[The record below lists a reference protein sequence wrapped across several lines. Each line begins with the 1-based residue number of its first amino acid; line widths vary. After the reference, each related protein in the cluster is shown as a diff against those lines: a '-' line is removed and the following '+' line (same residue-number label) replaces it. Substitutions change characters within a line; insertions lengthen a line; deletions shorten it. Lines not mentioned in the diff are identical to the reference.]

1 MQVGHDSMFV
11 GATLGL
17 TSMAVPDEIVSLAGK
32 IVVGV
37 IVALLTGLAHSAG
50 KALWHKLFPKK
61 HRPQSPVPP
70 SPPGP
75 DNDLLN

>member
-1 MQVGHDSMFV
+1 MFV

-37 IVALLTGLAHSAG
+37 VVALLTGLAHSAG
-50 KALWHKLFPKK
+50 KALWHRLFPKK
-61 HRPQSPVPP
+61 PSKPQSPVPP
-70 SPPGP
+70 SPSGP
-75 DNDLLN
+75 DDYLN